1 MQLQHFIDR
10 LEDFS
15 ALHGV
20 SVFRTPL
27 SPWVVGR
34 MDESQIILRSGL
46 SKEQQLLTLIHEL
59 THFLAHRP
67 EEQLDRTVCE
77 YEAEAVEKLVAGQ
90 LGLKD
95 KGAAIDL
102 MTVTDGLLACSVAR
116 VRWVA
121 RALLT
126 ALQDVKPSARRVKL
140 AAPSVAD
147 RLQAQAAV
155 EI

>member
-1 MQLQHFIDR
+1 MRLQHFINR
-10 LEDFS
+10 LEEFS
-15 ALHGV
+15 ALRGV

-34 MDESQIILRSGL
+34 MDENQIVLRSGL
-46 SKEQQLLTLIHEL
+46 SKEQQILTLVHEL

-67 EEQLDRTVCE
+67 EQQLDRTVCE

-90 LGLKD
+90 LGLKNL
-95 KGAAIDL
+95 GNAIDL
-102 MTVTDGLLACSVAR
+102 NTVTDDLLACSVAR

-126 ALQDVKPSARRVKL
+126 AVQE
-140 AAPSVAD
+140 D
-147 RLQAQAAV
+147 RLQPQTAI